1 MLKFRLDEIL
11 DGGLSVVEER
21 GPEWFE
27 PLLIPQFKPADAP
40 VRIEVRLVR
49 SGNTVIATGRLA
61 GRLAFVCSRCAEDA
75 TLDVSQSFTHV
86 FIEGGE
92 DERDP
97 EDDLDPEQPD
107 FTYIEKDE
115 IDLESLVRDELVLL
129 QPLVPLCADSCR
141 GLCQR
146 CGTNLN
152 QGPCGCKAE
161 EVDPRW
167 AKLRELKL

>member
-1 MLKFRLDEIL
+1 MLKFRLEEIL
-11 DGGLSVVEER
+11 EGGIDVVEER
-21 GPEWFE
+21 GVEWFG
-27 PLLIPQFKPADAP
+27 PLLIPQFKPAGMP
-40 VRIEVRLVR
+40 VRIEVRLVP
-49 SGNTVIATGRLA
+49 SGNTVLASGRLT

-75 TLDVSQSFTHV
+75 TLELDQAFSHV
-86 FIEGGE
+86 FIEG
-92 DERDP
+92 DAAERDP
-97 EDDLDPEQPD
+97 EDDLDPDQPD